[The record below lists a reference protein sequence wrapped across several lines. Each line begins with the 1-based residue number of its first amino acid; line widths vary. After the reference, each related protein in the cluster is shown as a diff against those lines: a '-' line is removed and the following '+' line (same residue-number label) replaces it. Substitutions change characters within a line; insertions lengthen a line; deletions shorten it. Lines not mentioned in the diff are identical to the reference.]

1 MSMLKKNEKGTQN
14 DNVSE
19 NSSNI
24 GTKETI
30 RTFNSF

>member
-1 MSMLKKNEKGTQN
+1 MSMLKKNEQGTQN
-14 DNVSE
+14 DYISE
-19 NSSNI
+19 NSSNA